1 MVARFRKILIALR
14 RRFAGKGERH
24 SHERYTF
31 ISSMPEITVDGLK
44 REQRREE
51 RLRGYGR

>member
-1 MVARFRKILIALR
+1 MVAKFRKFWTALR
-14 RRFAGKGERH
+14 RRFAGKGE
-24 SHERYTF
+24 SHLHYHYVIQGAESTLTL
-31 ISSMPEITVDGLK
+31 EQLE